1 MNILIIG
8 AGGFIGRNL
17 VKALEEE
24 EGHTVFKFNSAD
36 DPRLLQDYTVGCDF
50 LFHLAAVHRPGDD
63 AEFDRVN
70 RQFLADVLAHLKKH
84 GNSCPV
90 LLTSS
95 IQAVDDSAYGR
106 SKRAAEKLVREHAT
120 GSGGKAIIYRLT
132 NTFGRY
138 ARPNSHSVVA
148 TFCYNIAR
156 DLPIVISDPDR
167 EMHLY
172 YIDDVIES
180 FLQQLHGSVEPDPD
194 GFYRL
199 PEDLEYRV
207 TLGELAGMLYDFR
220 ERVRRG
226 EEFTATDKFAAK
238 LYQTY
243 LSYL

>member
-1 MNILIIG
+1 MKILITG

-17 VKALEEE
+17 VEVLEKDK
-24 EGHTVFKFNSAD
+24 GYTLFKFNSAD
-36 DPRLLQDYTVGCDF
+36 NPRLLNDYTAGCEF
-50 LFHLAAVHRPGDD
+50 LFHLAAVHRPADE

-70 RQFLADVLAHLKKH
+70 RQFLAGVLDHLRKQDN
-84 GNSCPV
+84 GCPI
-90 LLTSS
+90 LLASS
-95 IQAVDDSAYGR
+95 IQAVDDSPYGR
-106 SKRAAEKLVREHAT
+106 SKRAAEKLVREHAEKS
-120 GSGGKAIIYRLT
+120 GSRAIIYRLT

-180 FLQQLHGSVEPDPD
+180 FLLHLHGSVEPDPD

-199 PEDLEYRV
+199 PEVLEYRV
-207 TLGELAGMLYDFR
+207 TLGELAEMLYSFR
-220 ERVRRG
+220 ERIRSG
-226 EEFTATDKFAAK
+226 EEFTPRDEFAAK
-238 LYQTY
+238 LYQTFR
-243 LSYL
+243 SYF